1 MSFQVVNTTTCP
13 TPCQKL
19 LNSLYF
25 IIQLFIISLFIH
37 FMVDTH
43 SEKPS
48 YSAGQEI
55 LCIYGIL
62 LSVFFN
68 KTINH

>member
-1 MSFQVVNTTTCP
+1 MSFQVVNTTTCL

-19 LNSLYF
+19 LNRLYF

-43 SEKPS
+43 SEKLS
-48 YSAGQEI
+48 YSAGQKI
-55 LCIYGIL
+55 LCIYEIL
-62 LSVFFN
+62 LSVLFN
-68 KTINH
+68 NSVNH